1 MADISTEELERIER
15 EYHSGSDN
23 IKPIQEFSKPEDLYD
38 ELIASI
44 RKYHPSTDIT
54 LIEKAYHVAFEAHK
68 GQVRKSGEAYII
80 HPLCVAII
88 LAELELDKETIAAGL
103 LHDVLEDTVMT
114 EEQMREEFGDEVL
127 LLVDGVT
134 KLQHLHLTDNIKNPK
149 DKNADRL
156 EMQAEN
162 LRKMFLAMAKDIRVI
177 MIKLAD
183 RLHNMRTLKYQSK
196 EAQQRIARETQE
208 IYCPIA
214 QRLGISKIKIE
225 LEDLSL
231 KYLEPEAYYDLVEK
245 VALRKNVRDAYVQG
259 LVADVRREIEE
270 AGIKAEI
277 SGRAKHFFS
286 IYKKMVNQN
295 KTIDQ
300 IYDLFAIR
308 IIVDTVKDCYAALGI
323 MHEKYKPIPGRFK
336 DYIAMPKPNMYQ
348 SLHTTLIGPSGQPF
362 EIQIRTF
369 EMHRTAEYG
378 IAAHWKYKESG
389 SGKVAAGDEAAKLS
403 WLRQILEWQKDTSD
417 SKEFLS
423 MVKGDLDLFSENV
436 YCFTPSGDVK
446 TLPSGSTTIDFAY
459 SIHSAVGNK
468 MVGAR
473 VNGKLV
479 PIPQNIREVQG
490 KKINEYRFQVQRG
503 DALILMSDGT
513 VHAGV
518 GQLLNFG
525 WLWEDIAKYAVKQY
539 ALTISAMRLAA
550 AICQACDELYQYR
563 PGDDT
568 TVACMRIIN
577 AKPVHLMTGPA
588 QDPSMDEEMVRSF
601 MSGDDSTKRIVCGGT
616 SATIVSRILKKR
628 LDVSMDYVDPDIPP
642 IAYMD
647 GIELVTEGVLTLNRV
662 VQLLRRYAKN
672 ETVSEDFFLELD
684 KPNGASMVAKMLI
697 EDCTELHLYVGKAIN
712 SAYQNPGLPFDLGI
726 RQNLVEQLKTVVEE
740 MGKQVTVTYY

>member
-1 MADISTEELERIER
+1 MAITVDVAYKSLNKFTEVLCGDKVELLKTDDSNIMILADGMGSGVKANILATLTSKILGTMFLNGATLEECVETIVETLPICKVRQVAYSTFSVLQVF
-15 EYHSGSDN
+15 HSG
-23 IKPIQEFSKPEDLYD
+23 
-38 ELIASI
+38 A
-44 RKYHPSTDIT
+44 
-54 LIEKAYHVAFEAHK
+54 AY
-68 GQVRKSGEAYII
+68 
-80 HPLCVAII
+80 
-88 LAELELDKETIAAGL
+88 
-103 LHDVLEDTVMT
+103 
-114 EEQMREEFGDEVL
+114 
-127 LLVDGVT
+127 
-134 KLQHLHLTDNIKNPK
+134 
-149 DKNADRL
+149 
-156 EMQAEN
+156 
-162 LRKMFLAMAKDIRVI
+162 
-177 MIKLAD
+177 
-183 RLHNMRTLKYQSK
+183 
-196 EAQQRIARETQE
+196 
-208 IYCPIA
+208 
-214 QRLGISKIKIE
+214 
-225 LEDLSL
+225 
-231 KYLEPEAYYDLVEK
+231 LVEFD
-245 VALRKNVRDAYVQG
+245 NPSC
-259 LVADVRREIEE
+259 I
-270 AGIKAEI
+270 
-277 SGRAKHFFS
+277 F
-286 IYKKMVNQN
+286 
-295 KTIDQ
+295 
-300 IYDLFAIR
+300 IR
-308 IIVDTVKDCYAALGI
+308 
-323 MHEKYKPIPGRFK
+323 
-336 DYIAMPKPNMYQ
+336 
-348 SLHTTLIGPSGQPF
+348 
-362 EIQIRTF
+362 
-369 EMHRTAEYG
+369 
-378 IAAHWKYKESG
+378 
-389 SGKVAAGDEAAKLS
+389 
-403 WLRQILEWQKDTSD
+403 
-417 SKEFLS
+417 
-423 MVKGDLDLFSENV
+423 
-436 YCFTPSGDVK
+436 
-446 TLPSGSTTIDFAY
+446 
-459 SIHSAVGNK
+459 
-468 MVGAR
+468 
-473 VNGKLV
+473 NGKLV

-662 VQLLRRYAKN
+662 VQLLRRYVKN

>member
-1 MADISTEELERIER
+1 MAITVDVAYKSLNKFTEVLCGDKVELLKTDDSNIMILADGMGSGVKANILATLTSKILGTMFLNGATLEECVETIVETLPICKVRQVAYSTFSILQVF
-15 EYHSGSDN
+15 HSG
-23 IKPIQEFSKPEDLYD
+23 
-38 ELIASI
+38 A
-44 RKYHPSTDIT
+44 
-54 LIEKAYHVAFEAHK
+54 AY
-68 GQVRKSGEAYII
+68 
-80 HPLCVAII
+80 
-88 LAELELDKETIAAGL
+88 
-103 LHDVLEDTVMT
+103 
-114 EEQMREEFGDEVL
+114 
-127 LLVDGVT
+127 
-134 KLQHLHLTDNIKNPK
+134 
-149 DKNADRL
+149 
-156 EMQAEN
+156 
-162 LRKMFLAMAKDIRVI
+162 
-177 MIKLAD
+177 
-183 RLHNMRTLKYQSK
+183 
-196 EAQQRIARETQE
+196 
-208 IYCPIA
+208 
-214 QRLGISKIKIE
+214 
-225 LEDLSL
+225 
-231 KYLEPEAYYDLVEK
+231 LVEFD
-245 VALRKNVRDAYVQG
+245 NPSC
-259 LVADVRREIEE
+259 I
-270 AGIKAEI
+270 
-277 SGRAKHFFS
+277 F
-286 IYKKMVNQN
+286 
-295 KTIDQ
+295 
-300 IYDLFAIR
+300 IR
-308 IIVDTVKDCYAALGI
+308 
-323 MHEKYKPIPGRFK
+323 
-336 DYIAMPKPNMYQ
+336 
-348 SLHTTLIGPSGQPF
+348 
-362 EIQIRTF
+362 
-369 EMHRTAEYG
+369 
-378 IAAHWKYKESG
+378 
-389 SGKVAAGDEAAKLS
+389 
-403 WLRQILEWQKDTSD
+403 
-417 SKEFLS
+417 
-423 MVKGDLDLFSENV
+423 
-436 YCFTPSGDVK
+436 
-446 TLPSGSTTIDFAY
+446 
-459 SIHSAVGNK
+459 
-468 MVGAR
+468 
-473 VNGKLV
+473 NGKLV

-616 SATIVSRILKKR
+616 SATIVSRVLKKK

-662 VQLLRRYAKN
+662 VQLLRRYVKN

>member
-378 IAAHWKYKESG
+378 IAAHWKYKEVNNGVTTSTT
-389 SGKVAAGDEAAKLS
+389 VTEEEKLS
-403 WLRQILEWQKDTSD
+403 WLRQILEWQRDMSD
-417 SKEFLS
+417 NKEFMTLLKS
-423 MVKGDLDLFSENV
+423 DLDLFSDTV
-436 YCFTPSGDVK
+436 FCFTPSGDVK
-446 TLPSGSTTIDFAY
+446 NLPNGSTPIDFAY

-468 MVGAR
+468 MVGAK

-479 PIPQNIREVQG
+479 PIDYVIQNGDRIEVITSQNSKGPSRDWLSIVKSTQAKNKINQWFRSELKEENILHGKELINNYAKAKGINFGEINKPEYQG
-490 KKINEYRFQVQRG
+490 KIIRKYGFHDWNSCLATVGHGGLKESQIVNRMYDEYRK
-503 DALILMSDGT
+503 DHPIT
-513 VHAGV
+513 
-518 GQLLNFG
+518 
-525 WLWEDIAKYAVKQY
+525 
-539 ALTISAMRLAA
+539 LTD
-550 AICQACDELYQYR
+550 QE
-563 PGDDT
+563 
-568 TVACMRIIN
+568 
-577 AKPVHLMTGPA
+577 
-588 QDPSMDEEMVRSF
+588 
-601 MSGDDSTKRIVCGGT
+601 
-616 SATIVSRILKKR
+616 
-628 LDVSMDYVDPDIPP
+628 
-642 IAYMD
+642 
-647 GIELVTEGVLTLNRV
+647 VL
-662 VQLLRRYAKN
+662 
-672 ETVSEDFFLELD
+672 
-684 KPNGASMVAKMLI
+684 
-697 EDCTELHLYVGKAIN
+697 
-712 SAYQNPGLPFDLGI
+712 
-726 RQNLVEQLKTVVEE
+726 
-740 MGKQVTVTYY
+740 

>member
-1 MADISTEELERIER
+1 MAITVDVAYKSLNKFTEVLCGDKVELLKTDDSNIMILADGMGSGVKANILATLTSKILGTMFLNGATLEECVETIVETLPICKVRQVAYSTFSILQVF
-15 EYHSGSDN
+15 HSG
-23 IKPIQEFSKPEDLYD
+23 
-38 ELIASI
+38 A
-44 RKYHPSTDIT
+44 
-54 LIEKAYHVAFEAHK
+54 AY
-68 GQVRKSGEAYII
+68 
-80 HPLCVAII
+80 
-88 LAELELDKETIAAGL
+88 
-103 LHDVLEDTVMT
+103 
-114 EEQMREEFGDEVL
+114 
-127 LLVDGVT
+127 
-134 KLQHLHLTDNIKNPK
+134 
-149 DKNADRL
+149 
-156 EMQAEN
+156 
-162 LRKMFLAMAKDIRVI
+162 
-177 MIKLAD
+177 
-183 RLHNMRTLKYQSK
+183 
-196 EAQQRIARETQE
+196 
-208 IYCPIA
+208 
-214 QRLGISKIKIE
+214 
-225 LEDLSL
+225 
-231 KYLEPEAYYDLVEK
+231 LVEFD
-245 VALRKNVRDAYVQG
+245 NPSC
-259 LVADVRREIEE
+259 I
-270 AGIKAEI
+270 
-277 SGRAKHFFS
+277 F
-286 IYKKMVNQN
+286 
-295 KTIDQ
+295 
-300 IYDLFAIR
+300 IR
-308 IIVDTVKDCYAALGI
+308 
-323 MHEKYKPIPGRFK
+323 
-336 DYIAMPKPNMYQ
+336 
-348 SLHTTLIGPSGQPF
+348 
-362 EIQIRTF
+362 
-369 EMHRTAEYG
+369 
-378 IAAHWKYKESG
+378 
-389 SGKVAAGDEAAKLS
+389 
-403 WLRQILEWQKDTSD
+403 
-417 SKEFLS
+417 
-423 MVKGDLDLFSENV
+423 
-436 YCFTPSGDVK
+436 
-446 TLPSGSTTIDFAY
+446 
-459 SIHSAVGNK
+459 
-468 MVGAR
+468 
-473 VNGKLV
+473 NGKLV

-662 VQLLRRYAKN
+662 VQLLRRYVKN

-697 EDCTELHLYVGKAIN
+697 EDCTELHLYVGRAIN

>member
-1 MADISTEELERIER
+1 MAITVDVAYKSLNKFTEVLCGDKVELLKTDDSNIMILADGMGSGVKANILATLTSKILGTMFLNGATLEECVETIVETLPICKVRQVAYSTFSILQVF
-15 EYHSGSDN
+15 HSG
-23 IKPIQEFSKPEDLYD
+23 
-38 ELIASI
+38 A
-44 RKYHPSTDIT
+44 
-54 LIEKAYHVAFEAHK
+54 AY
-68 GQVRKSGEAYII
+68 
-80 HPLCVAII
+80 
-88 LAELELDKETIAAGL
+88 
-103 LHDVLEDTVMT
+103 
-114 EEQMREEFGDEVL
+114 
-127 LLVDGVT
+127 
-134 KLQHLHLTDNIKNPK
+134 
-149 DKNADRL
+149 
-156 EMQAEN
+156 
-162 LRKMFLAMAKDIRVI
+162 
-177 MIKLAD
+177 
-183 RLHNMRTLKYQSK
+183 
-196 EAQQRIARETQE
+196 
-208 IYCPIA
+208 
-214 QRLGISKIKIE
+214 
-225 LEDLSL
+225 
-231 KYLEPEAYYDLVEK
+231 LVEFD
-245 VALRKNVRDAYVQG
+245 NPSC
-259 LVADVRREIEE
+259 I
-270 AGIKAEI
+270 
-277 SGRAKHFFS
+277 F
-286 IYKKMVNQN
+286 
-295 KTIDQ
+295 
-300 IYDLFAIR
+300 IR
-308 IIVDTVKDCYAALGI
+308 
-323 MHEKYKPIPGRFK
+323 
-336 DYIAMPKPNMYQ
+336 
-348 SLHTTLIGPSGQPF
+348 
-362 EIQIRTF
+362 
-369 EMHRTAEYG
+369 
-378 IAAHWKYKESG
+378 
-389 SGKVAAGDEAAKLS
+389 
-403 WLRQILEWQKDTSD
+403 
-417 SKEFLS
+417 
-423 MVKGDLDLFSENV
+423 
-436 YCFTPSGDVK
+436 
-446 TLPSGSTTIDFAY
+446 
-459 SIHSAVGNK
+459 
-468 MVGAR
+468 
-473 VNGKLV
+473 NGKLV

-642 IAYMD
+642 IADMD

-662 VQLLRRYAKN
+662 VQLLRRYVKN

>member
-1 MADISTEELERIER
+1 MAITVDVAYKSLNKFTEVLCGDKVELLKTDDSNIMILADGMGSGVKANILATLTSKILGTMFLNGATLEECVETIVETLPICRVRQVAYST
-15 EYHSGSDN
+15 
-23 IKPIQEFSKPEDLYD
+23 FSIL
-38 ELIASI
+38 
-44 RKYHPSTDIT
+44 
-54 LIEKAYHVAFEAHK
+54 
-68 GQVRKSGEAYII
+68 QVFHSGEAY
-80 HPLCVAII
+80 
-88 LAELELDKETIAAGL
+88 
-103 LHDVLEDTVMT
+103 
-114 EEQMREEFGDEVL
+114 
-127 LLVDGVT
+127 
-134 KLQHLHLTDNIKNPK
+134 
-149 DKNADRL
+149 
-156 EMQAEN
+156 
-162 LRKMFLAMAKDIRVI
+162 
-177 MIKLAD
+177 
-183 RLHNMRTLKYQSK
+183 
-196 EAQQRIARETQE
+196 
-208 IYCPIA
+208 
-214 QRLGISKIKIE
+214 
-225 LEDLSL
+225 
-231 KYLEPEAYYDLVEK
+231 LVEFD
-245 VALRKNVRDAYVQG
+245 NPSC
-259 LVADVRREIEE
+259 I
-270 AGIKAEI
+270 
-277 SGRAKHFFS
+277 F
-286 IYKKMVNQN
+286 
-295 KTIDQ
+295 
-300 IYDLFAIR
+300 IR
-308 IIVDTVKDCYAALGI
+308 
-323 MHEKYKPIPGRFK
+323 
-336 DYIAMPKPNMYQ
+336 N
-348 SLHTTLIGPSGQPF
+348 GQ
-362 EIQIRTF
+362 
-369 EMHRTAEYG
+369 
-378 IAAHWKYKESG
+378 
-389 SGKVAAGDEAAKLS
+389 
-403 WLRQILEWQKDTSD
+403 
-417 SKEFLS
+417 
-423 MVKGDLDLFSENV
+423 
-436 YCFTPSGDVK
+436 
-446 TLPSGSTTIDFAY
+446 
-459 SIHSAVGNK
+459 
-468 MVGAR
+468 
-473 VNGKLV
+473 LV
-479 PIPQNIREVQG
+479 PIPRNIREVQG

-616 SATIVSRILKKR
+616 SATIVSRVLKKR

-662 VQLLRRYAKN
+662 VQLLRRYVKN